1 MASVTDALVEL
12 LLVLPLT
19 SESEAQSRST
29 APVLWLITYL
39 RDSASTPGTSKSQ
52 SRASAQLT
60 LFFKTNC
67 ELMRTVDA
75 LKHQQ
80 REMHARLDQLRE
92 THAQLQLELH
102 ERDRFV
108 AKLST
113 TRATTRTAVIMVGTP
128 FELNAQ
134 RHWVPPDQLLIPEE
148 LSEAELL
155 GLRRAERVLM
165 EQDERRWKRLLR
177 AQLEYDAS
185 TAIQRIRRG
194 FVARRAFFNEMHA
207 RTRAAAIIQRNYFH
221 YLYHR
226 AIRLPRWCLVGRE
239 VLVAPSI
246 AQKCAILFQFYA
258 RKDFPAGN
266 FRRLESVSSVS
277 ELMAECRE
285 DERCAGFSTDG
296 SLKRFVPRQLS
307 QLKPMA
313 EAAMA
318 ESLVH
323 PPGLYVK
330 VLPPRADPSIVNTAI
345 ITEIPPDRFGL
356 VEIAMD
362 GLGITERVP
371 VTKISDRW
379 KRIRVKRKRDARK
392 PRAVVFGRAAK
403 HQQQNQEE
411 GVVRLDNNLDIER
424 VVDDDED
431 DDDRSGGNNNNSGD
445 ALELAFQDQ
454 ATREIVVI
462 PKADVTNADAK
473 PPRVYEDDL
482 DRERKITAR
491 RRAFEAKRDAEYAVR
506 VLASAIRLQ
515 CAWRSKRARENLR
528 RMLQLRV
535 KEKEREQ
542 LVARAR
548 IERGGNNKS
557 KGKRGAKSKQGG
569 LFGRWRK
576 GN

>member
-1 MASVTDALVEL
+1 MASVTDALVQL
-12 LLVLPLT
+12 LLALPLT
-19 SESEAQSRST
+19 TESEIQSSST
-29 APVLWLITYL
+29 APAFWLISYL
-39 RDSASTPGTSKSQ
+39 RQSQ
-52 SRASAQLT
+52 ATASAQLT
-60 LFFKTNC
+60 LFFKTNY
-67 ELMRTVDA
+67 ELMRTVDT

-92 THAQLQLELH
+92 AHAQLAFELQM
-102 ERDRFV
+102 RDRFV

-113 TRATTRTAVIMVGTP
+113 STATTRTAVIMAGSP
-128 FELNAQ
+128 FELDAQ
-134 RHWVPPDQLLIPEE
+134 RHWVPPDQLLVPED
-148 LSEAELL
+148 LSEDELI

-165 EQDERRWKRLLR
+165 EQDERRWKSLLR

-194 FVARRAFFNEMHA
+194 FVARRAFLNEMRA
-207 RTRAAAIIQRNYFH
+207 RMRAAAVIQRNYFH

-239 VLVAPSI
+239 VLVVPSV
-246 AQKCAILFQFYA
+246 AQKCAISFQFYA

-266 FRRLESVSSVS
+266 FRRLESASSVVA
-277 ELMAECRE
+277 LMTECRE

-313 EAAMA
+313 EAVIVA
-318 ESLVH
+318 SVVQ

-330 VLPPRADPSIVNTAI
+330 VLPPRDDPSIVNTAI
-345 ITEIPPDRFGL
+345 ITATPSDRFGL

-362 GLGITERVP
+362 GLGITENVP
-371 VTKISDRW
+371 VTKLSDRW
-379 KRIRVKRKRDARK
+379 KRVRVMRKRDPRK
-392 PRAVVFGRAAK
+392 PRAVVFGGGAK
-403 HQQQNQEE
+403 HQSHEE
-411 GVVRLDNNLDIER
+411 EVVRLDNNLDIER
-424 VVDDDED
+424 VVDDDD
-431 DDDRSGGNNNNSGD
+431 DDDDDHDRSGSNNDGSSSDG
-445 ALELAFQDQ
+445 LELAFQDQ

-462 PKADVTNADAK
+462 PEADASSVDAK
-473 PPRVYEDDL
+473 PPRVFEDAVE
-482 DRERKITAR
+482 RELEITTR
-491 RRAFEAKRDAEYAVR
+491 RRAFEGRRDAEYAAK

-528 RMLQLRV
+528 KLLLLRV

-542 LVARAR
+542 LVARVRVDNNAAS
-548 IERGGNNKS
+548 RG
-557 KGKRGAKSKQGG
+557 KGAAKTKQSG